1 MRRVPVLVISGFLGS
16 GKTTLVRQLLAEA
29 QHGGVRVAVVSNEFG
44 ELGIDQAVLGQEG
57 ESYVEIEG
65 GCVCCRLSDE
75 LVGTLQMLRE
85 RVDPDR
91 VIVETSGVALPFDV
105 QLNLWRE
112 PVSHWVG
119 DDVAV
124 VVVNAEQVAA
134 GRDLDATFEHQVSS
148 ADLLLINQIDLVSEQ
163 ELPRIETTLR
173 EIEPEAPL
181 IRAVHAD
188 VDSELLF
195 PPDPEG
201 LRARRRL
208 LPPAPAPHG
217 HERFVADEISVE
229 GGVESEALRERLRRL
244 GALRAKGFVE
254 TAEGPRLVQG
264 VGARIEIKEVESAPP
279 RDLVGRVV
287 VIHRSES

>member
-1 MRRVPVLVISGFLGS
+1 
-16 GKTTLVRQLLAEA
+16 
-29 QHGGVRVAVVSNEFG
+29 
-44 ELGIDQAVLGQEG
+44 
-57 ESYVEIEG
+57 
-65 GCVCCRLSDE
+65 
-75 LVGTLQMLRE
+75 MLRE

-124 VVVNAEQVAA
+124 VVVNAEQVAT

-148 ADLLLINQIDLVSEQ
+148 ADLLLLNQIDLVSEQ
-163 ELPRIETTLR
+163 ELPQIEATLR

-181 IRAVHAD
+181 IRAVHAE
-188 VDSELLF
+188 VDPELLF
-195 PPDPEG
+195 PPDPGG
-201 LRARRRL
+201 LRARRRQQE
-208 LPPAPAPHG
+208 PAPHG
-217 HERFVADEISVE
+217 HERFVADEIAVE
-229 GGVESEALRERLRRL
+229 EGVESELLCERLRGL

-254 TAEGPRLVQG
+254 TAQGPRLVQG
-264 VGARIEIKEVESAPP
+264 VGARIELKEVESAPP
-279 RDLVGRVV
+279 RGLVGRVV